1 MLCMFPARRPAGFS
15 RTILFAFLFL
25 LPVSPLT
32 AKRWDSAGAAR
43 SFEEAERQRAEIEQ
57 SKNASLDLHLKCA
70 RAYRQV
76 YLKDPHFRGA
86 GEAIYQEGV
95 LYQKAAAEFGSPDH
109 YRTAERRFRLLV
121 KDYPGNARC
130 RDALL
135 RLGEIYTLHLN
146 DETAAEETWQLL
158 AKAYRYSGA
167 ALERIRKELASRR
180 TPAAA
185 EGESFVRNIRFWT
198 TADYTRVSI
207 DMDAEAQYEKGRLS
221 NPDRIYLDISKA
233 KLKSDLVNRVFD
245 ISDGLLKQVRVG
257 QFKPDVV
264 RVVLDLSGESAST
277 VDELRDP
284 FRIIVDLRPVSRSA
298 AKTVPKP
305 PVAVVPDP
313 PIEPPLP
320 KAAIPT
326 SQGDRTLTRT
336 LGLKIGTIVLDPG
349 HGGRDLGT
357 VGPGGLAEKD
367 LVLSLALSLKK
378 MIEEQ
383 LGAEVI
389 LTRTDDTF
397 ISLEERTAIAN
408 RHKADLF
415 ISIHANSSRNR
426 SVSGVETYYLD
437 FARNDAEREIAAR
450 ENATTTSN
458 ISDLED
464 LIKGIARADKSAE
477 SRELASIIQNNLHAG
492 ARKLFR
498 STQNRGVRS
507 APFIVLIGANMPSV
521 LAEVAFISNPG
532 DERLLTKAPNREKL
546 AKALFSG
553 IEAYIKTLGGN
564 VVHNRTD
571 NKSEQ

>member
-1 MLCMFPARRPAGFS
+1 MFSARRPAGLS

-25 LPVSPLT
+25 LPVSSLP

-43 SFEEAERQRAEIEQ
+43 SFEQAERQRAEIEQ
-57 SKNASLDLHLKCA
+57 SKNPSLDIHLKCA

-76 YLKDPHFRGA
+76 YMKDPHFRGA

-95 LYQKAAAEFGSPDH
+95 LYQKAAAEFASPQY

-121 KDYPGNARC
+121 KDYPGNPRC

-146 DETAAEETWQLL
+146 DETAAEETWKLL
-158 AKAYRYSGA
+158 AKAYRYSAA
-167 ALERIRKELASRR
+167 ALERIRKELASHRS
-180 TPAAA
+180 PA
-185 EGESFVRNIRFWT
+185 EGGSLVRNIRFWT
-198 TADYTRVSI
+198 TAEYTRVSI

-221 NPDRIYLDISKA
+221 NPDRIYFDISKA
-233 KLKSDLVNRVFD
+233 KLNSDLVNRVFD
-245 ISDGLLKQVRVG
+245 ISNGLLKQVRVG
-257 QFKPDVV
+257 QYKPDVV

-298 AKTVPKP
+298 AKTIPKP
-305 PVAVVPDP
+305 PATVIP
-313 PIEPPLP
+313 PPLP
-320 KAAIPT
+320 KAAAPT

-336 LGLKIGTIVLDPG
+336 LGLKIGAIVLDPG

-357 VGPGGLAEKD
+357 IGPGGLAEKD

-378 MIEEQ
+378 MIEGQ
-383 LGAEVI
+383 IGAEVI

-437 FARNDAEREIAAR
+437 FARNDADREIAAR

-477 SRELASIIQNNLHAG
+477 SRELASIIQNSLYAG

-532 DERLLTKAPNREKL
+532 DERLLTKAPNREQL

-553 IEAYIKTLGGN
+553 IEAYMKTLGGN